1 MREQNFRNA
10 RQGANEHRRVLPAGR
25 WLCIVVVVSRI
36 YVGLYVF
43 VVVIMSCV
51 LLINQF
57 SLSIIKNTVGLYDY
71 AERINIF
78 AVGL

>member
-1 MREQNFRNA
+1 
-10 RQGANEHRRVLPAGR
+10 GAHRRVLPAGR

-36 YVGLYVF
+36 YVGLYLF

-57 SLSIIKNTVGLYDY
+57 SLSLIKNTVGLYEY
-71 AERINIF
+71 GERINIF